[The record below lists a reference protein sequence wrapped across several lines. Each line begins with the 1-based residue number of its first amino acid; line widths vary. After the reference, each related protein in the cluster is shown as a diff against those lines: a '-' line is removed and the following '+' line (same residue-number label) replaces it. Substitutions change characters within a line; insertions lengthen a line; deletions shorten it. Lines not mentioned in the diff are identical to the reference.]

1 MRNLIIDTKKENLKG
16 IRRIIIFN
24 SDSIEKIILQFPNT
38 SPSTEI
44 YIEIKSISGTVTT
57 LTSNKDT
64 SAEKEEHLS
73 SLLVKIYEKVFSD
86 GSLRNQLASEK
97 FGL

>member
-16 IRRIIIFN
+16 SRRIIIIN
-24 SDSIEKIILQFPNT
+24 SEHIDKIFLNFPNT
-38 SPSTEI
+38 LPSSEI
-44 YIEIKSISGTVTT
+44 TIEIKTNTGVTT
-57 LTSNKDT
+57 LTSNKN
-64 SAEKEEHLS
+64 SSREKEEHML